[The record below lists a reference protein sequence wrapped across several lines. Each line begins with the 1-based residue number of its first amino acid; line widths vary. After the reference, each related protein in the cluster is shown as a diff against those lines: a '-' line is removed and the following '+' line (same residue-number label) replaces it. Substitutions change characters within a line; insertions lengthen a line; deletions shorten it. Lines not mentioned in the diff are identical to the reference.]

1 MQIKEEEK
9 ESFEGGKNMNSSL
22 IGIGVILMVVGA
34 LFTFF
39 TLGFGIVCT
48 WPLLL
53 IGFLLFIVGIVIPE
67 EKIKIFQPELEKK
80 RYCPNCGRQIPFDA
94 KVCPYCAKKFE

>member
-1 MQIKEEEK
+1 
-9 ESFEGGKNMNSSL
+9 MNSRL
-22 IGIGVILMVVGA
+22 IGLGVTLMVVGA

-53 IGFLLFIVGIVIPE
+53 IGFILFIFGIVIPE
-67 EKIKIFQPELEKK
+67 EKTKIFQPELKESEKK

-94 KVCPYCAKKFE
+94 LVCPYCAKKFE